1 MAGKCLLSQN
11 IKNVPFIFLIMQYKN
26 PYIEVCIE
34 GASSIF
40 RGLSQAEKE
49 ILDQHHMVV
58 NFRKRDT
65 ILREGIKPK
74 GLICLVSG
82 KAKIYRIGAGNREQI
97 IKMLRPQ
104 SFIGYRSLFSD
115 AVYPFSVVAVEESDV
130 IIFERQALSKILKQN
145 AGLAVKFLKAVTDDL
160 VYSNNRLIS
169 LTQKHVRGRISE
181 SLLLLRDTYGLEADG
196 MTMRV
201 MLSREDLA
209 HFSNMTTSN
218 AIRTLS
224 GMVKEK
230 ILTIE
235 GRKIMIL
242 DPIKLEAISES
253 GQ

>member
-1 MAGKCLLSQN
+1 
-11 IKNVPFIFLIMQYKN
+11 MQYKN
-26 PYIEVCIE
+26 PYIELCIE

-40 RGLSQAEKE
+40 RGLSQADKE
-49 ILDQHHMVV
+49 ILDQHHLVV
-58 NFRKRDT
+58 NFSKRDT
-65 ILREGIKPK
+65 ILSEGSKPK

-82 KAKIYRIGAGNREQI
+82 KAKIFKIGAGSREQI

-104 SFIGYRSLFSD
+104 SFIGYRSLFSETI
-115 AVYPFSVVAVEESDV
+115 YPFSVVAVEESAIV
-130 IIFERQALSKILKQN
+130 IFERHALSGILKQN
-145 AGLAVKFLKAVTDDL
+145 AGLAVKFLKVVTDDL

-181 SLLLLRDTYGLEADG
+181 SLLQLRDTYGVEADG
-196 MTMRV
+196 KTLRI
-201 MLSREDLA
+201 MLSRDDLA

-230 ILTIE
+230 ILGIE

-242 DPIKLEAISES
+242 DPTKLEVISES